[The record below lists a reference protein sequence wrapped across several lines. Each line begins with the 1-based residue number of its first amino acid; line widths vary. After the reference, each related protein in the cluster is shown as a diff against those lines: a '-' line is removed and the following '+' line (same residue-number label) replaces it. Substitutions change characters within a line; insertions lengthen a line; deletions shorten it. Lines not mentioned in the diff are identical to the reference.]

1 MGISCRGIM
10 NLPYANQ
17 FRLLAGESGLSN
29 EVQWV
34 HSLEEPR
41 YAQWLKGG
49 ELVILTGVVTGD
61 DPDKLRALLLKLHEQ
76 QAAGVVVSLSAF
88 IPRVPREL
96 FPLCDALGLP
106 LFQVPAQVRIIDI
119 SQSICRSILREQR
132 RRDEAGAALRDLLHS
147 KRLSDQRLARL
158 ERIGLDQSRGLR
170 VVRFQIEAYHRAET
184 VQSAPDLHGVPFYE
198 EEQEEAYLDELSG
211 LLREGL
217 EKQLERCCLT
227 AEGGAVLWVAEG
239 VPGETLRTLLAGQ
252 LEYLA
257 VRLSGMEVRV
267 GVSEVFSEIRALR
280 RYALQAQDVLHL
292 TSRREQP
299 PAVSFYEDMVV
310 WQLLQMAQPQ
320 EALGRMAERLLRDLL
335 RPEQA
340 VLLETLVC
348 YIKNDCSAKR
358 TAEEMFLHA
367 NTLHY
372 RLRKI
377 ETLLGRDLDRAE
389 DRFDV
394 MLGLKLYEYQQE
406 KYRD

>member
-10 NLPYANQ
+10 SLPYANQ

-34 HSLEEPR
+34 HSLEDPR

-49 ELVILTGVVTGD
+49 ELIILTGVVTGD
-61 DPDKLRALLLKLHEQ
+61 DPAKLRTLFLKLHEQ

-88 IPRVPREL
+88 IPQVPREL
-96 FPLCDALGLP
+96 FSLCDDLGLP
-106 LFQVPAQVRIIDI
+106 LFQVPAQVCIIDI
-119 SQSICRSILREQR
+119 SQSICRSILRER
-132 RRDEAGAALRDLLHS
+132 RRWDETEGILRDLLHS

-158 ERIGLDQSRGLR
+158 ERVGLAQARGLR
-170 VVRFQIEAYHRAET
+170 VVRVQIEAYHRAEAAR
-184 VQSAPDLHGVPFYE
+184 SAPDLHGVPFYE
-198 EEQEEAYLDELSG
+198 EEQEEAYLDELSA

-217 EKQLERCCLT
+217 KRQTERCFMT
-227 AEGGAVLWVAEG
+227 TEGGAVLWVAEG
-239 VPGETLRTLLAGQ
+239 LSGEALRSVLAG
-252 LEYLA
+252 LLDLLSA
-257 VRLSGMEVRV
+257 RLPGMEVRV
-267 GVSEVFSEIRALR
+267 GVSEEFSEIRALR
-280 RYALQAQDVLHL
+280 RFAVQAQDALQLSSHQ
-292 TSRREQP
+292 EQP
-299 PAVSFYEDMVV
+299 PSVSFYEDMVLF
-310 WQLLQMAQPQ
+310 QLLQMAQPQ
-320 EALGRMAERLLRDLL
+320 EALGRMAERLLKDL
-335 RPEQA
+335 PEQTA
-340 VLLETLVC
+340 LLETLAC

-394 MLGLKLYEYQQE
+394 MLGLKLYEYQRE